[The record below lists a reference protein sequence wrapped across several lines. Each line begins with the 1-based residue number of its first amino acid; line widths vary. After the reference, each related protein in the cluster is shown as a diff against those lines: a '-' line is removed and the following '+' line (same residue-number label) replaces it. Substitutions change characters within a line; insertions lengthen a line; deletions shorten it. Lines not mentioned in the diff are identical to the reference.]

1 MGSRLSRKRTR
12 VVWLVVVLVVVA
24 GGTGAWLLLTPSSA
38 EEAAESMTATATVD
52 TQRDTVS
59 ATGAVE
65 PAKRVDLT
73 FAVSGEVTDVRVA
86 EGATVTAGQVLAT
99 VDDELLAAEVDAAE
113 SELDAAEAKRD
124 DQTAAGASDTQ
135 LAAASAEVAAAS
147 SRLTAAEE
155 SLDQAELKAT
165 IAGTVVAVELAVG
178 DRVGSG
184 ADPDSQNGTAP
195 TGDDESTAAITVVST
210 NRYAVRARLSGVDV
224 RRVKAG
230 MAAEVTTTDLTEP
243 AAGTV
248 STVGLVAEAAES
260 GGSGA
265 AAFPVTID
273 VTGEREDL
281 YAGSSATVTIVVE
294 ERADVLTVPSQ
305 ALHED
310 GESTYVNKIVD
321 GKPVRTE
328 VEVGAA
334 YGPVTEI
341 LSGIEEGDEVE
352 LRAFIRK
359 PGGGSDGEQGG
370 PPEGGMVEFPGGG
383 GPMSPGEGEFKGG
396 GR

>member
-24 GGTGAWLLLTPSSA
+24 GGAGAWLVLTPSSA
-38 EEAAESMTATATVD
+38 EEPPESMTAFATVD

-59 ATGAVE
+59 ATGTVE
-65 PAKRVDLT
+65 PAKRADLT

-135 LAAASAEVAAAS
+135 LAAASAEIAAAS

-178 DRVGSG
+178 DQVGSG
-184 ADPDSQNGTAP
+184 SDPDPGNGTAP

-210 NRYAVRARLSGVDV
+210 NRYAVEARLSGVDV

-248 STVGLVAEAAES
+248 STVGLVAEADE
-260 GGSGA
+260 SGA

-281 YAGSSATVTIVVE
+281 YAGSSATVTVVVE
-294 ERADVLTVPSQ
+294 ERADVLTVPTQ

-321 GKPVRTE
+321 GKPVRTA

-352 LRAFIRK
+352 LRAFSRK
-359 PGGGSDGEQGG
+359 PGGGPDGEQGG
-370 PPEGGMVEFPGGG
+370 PPEGGMMQVPEGGGPVFPGGDG
-383 GPMSPGEGEFKGG
+383 GFKGG